1 LEFYSEFLNFQII
14 SLSRK
19 QPREADKRTEARLQ
33 IVVVSPFLDRRH
45 GTELCIIEQIER
57 LSSKWGLGIRLFSQ
71 HVENVSGLLTE
82 DPERTDT
89 GFIRWYRVSDFPAPH
104 LLKFLWWFFA
114 NRAARKSTLKR
125 LEGRPLLVYSPGIN
139 CLDADAITVH
149 IVFHEFY
156 ARVRGELKLLK
167 VPVGRW
173 PVLLHRKIYYKLIMA
188 LERRI
193 YANPKVRLAAVSK
206 LVSAQLEKHFGRTDV
221 VVIPNAVD
229 TVIFNSEARI
239 ARRSASRQSLKL
251 HESDFVVLLIGN
263 DWKKKGLDQ
272 LLRALAIIEFPIQLL
287 VVGKDDPGLYLP
299 ALRQLGL
306 DNRVHFLEPSPD
318 VLSFYGAADAY
329 VAPSLEDAFGL
340 PILEAMAC
348 GLPVI
353 ASVQAGASEL
363 VLDGVTGYLLR
374 DPMNHVELAELIQRV
389 AGDSSAAQKLGAAAA
404 QYVQASVSWD
414 HNASATREFL
424 ENALASKQT

>member
-1 LEFYSEFLNFQII
+1 
-14 SLSRK
+14 
-19 QPREADKRTEARLQ
+19 LQ

-57 LSSKWGLGIRLFSQ
+57 LSSKYGWGIHLFSQ
-71 HVENVSGLLTE
+71 QVENVNSLLTE
-82 DPERTDT
+82 DPTSTAT
-89 GFIRWYRVSDFPAPH
+89 GFICWHKVSDIPGPH

-114 NRAARKSTLKR
+114 NRTARKSALKR
-125 LEGRPLLVYSPGIN
+125 LEIRPLLVYSPGIN
-139 CLDADAITVH
+139 CLDANAITVH

-167 VPVGRW
+167 VPVSRW
-173 PVLLHRKIYYKLIMA
+173 PVTLHRKLYYKLIMA

-193 YANPKVRLAAVSK
+193 YTDPKVRLAAVSR
-206 LVSAQLEKHFGRTDV
+206 LVSRQLEKHFGRTDS

-229 TVIFNSEARI
+229 TLIFNHEARLG
-239 ARRSASRQSLKL
+239 RRSVSRRRIRVDDC
-251 HESDFVVLLIGN
+251 DFVVLLIGN

-272 LLRALAIIEFPIQLL
+272 LLRALAIIEIPIQLL

-299 ALRQLGL
+299 ALRQLRL
-306 DNRVHFLEPSPD
+306 EDRVRFLAPSAD
-318 VLSFYGAADAY
+318 VLSFYAAADAY

-353 ASVQAGASEL
+353 ASVQAGASENII
-363 VLDGVTGYLLR
+363 DGTTGYLLR
-374 DPMNHVELAELIQRV
+374 DPMNHVELAEIILRL
-389 AGDSSAAQKLGAAAA
+389 AGDRPAAQKIGVAAA
-404 QYVQASVSWD
+404 QYVKTSVSWD
-414 HNASATREFL
+414 RNAIATREFL
-424 ENALASKQT
+424 ENSLASRQS

>member
-1 LEFYSEFLNFQII
+1 
-14 SLSRK
+14 
-19 QPREADKRTEARLQ
+19 LQ

-57 LSSKWGLGIRLFSQ
+57 LSSKYGWGIHLFSQ
-71 HVENVSGLLTE
+71 HVENIDGLITE
-82 DPERTDT
+82 APKSSAT
-89 GFIRWYRVSDFPAPH
+89 GFIYWHKVSDFPGPH

-114 NRAARKSTLKR
+114 NRSARKRTRKR

-167 VPVGRW
+167 IPVSQW
-173 PVLLHRKIYYKLIMA
+173 PVTLHRKLYYKLIMA

-193 YANPKVRLAAVSK
+193 YTDPKVRLAAVSK
-206 LVSAQLEKHFGRTDV
+206 LVSTQLEKHFGRTDS

-229 TVIFNSEARI
+229 TLIFNSEARL
-239 ARRSASRQSLKL
+239 ACRSVSRQSLKL
-251 HESDFVVLLIGN
+251 DDRDFVALLIGN

-272 LLRALAIIEFPIQLL
+272 LLRALAIIEIPIQLL
-287 VVGKDDPGLYLP
+287 VVGKDDPELYRSV
-299 ALRQLGL
+299 LRQLRL
-306 DNRVHFLEPSPD
+306 EDRVRFLAPSAD
-318 VLSFYGAADAY
+318 VLSFYAAADAY

-353 ASVQAGASEL
+353 ASVQAGASENII
-363 VLDGVTGYLLR
+363 DGTTGYLLR
-374 DPMNHVELAELIQRV
+374 DPMNHVELAEIILRL
-389 AGDSSAAQKLGAAAA
+389 AGDRPAAQKVGAAAA
-404 QYVQASVSWD
+404 KYVQASVSWD
-414 HNASATREFL
+414 HNVSATRDFL
-424 ENALASKQT
+424 ENALASRQI

>member
-1 LEFYSEFLNFQII
+1 
-14 SLSRK
+14 
-19 QPREADKRTEARLQ
+19 LQ

-57 LSSKWGLGIRLFSQ
+57 LSTTYGWGIHLFSQ
-71 HVENVSGLLTE
+71 HVENINDLLTE
-82 DPERTDT
+82 TSKSSAT
-89 GFIRWYRVSDFPAPH
+89 GFICWHKVSDIPGPH

-114 NRAARKSTLKR
+114 NRTARKSALER
-125 LEGRPLLVYSPGIN
+125 LENRPLLVYSPGIN

-156 ARVRGELKLLK
+156 ARVRHELALLK
-167 VPVGRW
+167 VPVSRW
-173 PVLLHRKIYYKLIMA
+173 PVTVHRKLYYKLIMA

-193 YANPKVRLAAVSK
+193 YTNPRVRLAAVSK
-206 LVSAQLEKHFGRTDV
+206 LVSAQLEKHFGRTDS

-229 TVIFNSEARI
+229 TVVFNSEARL
-239 ARRSASRQSLKL
+239 ARRSVSRQGLKL
-251 HESDFVVLLIGN
+251 DDSDFVLLLIGN

-272 LLRALAIIEFPIQLL
+272 LLRALAIIEIPIQLL
-287 VVGKDDPGLYLP
+287 VVGKDDPGLYRP
-299 ALRQLGL
+299 ALRQLRL
-306 DNRVHFLEPSPD
+306 DDRVRFLAPSAD
-318 VLSFYGAADAY
+318 VLSFYAAADAY

-353 ASVQAGASEL
+353 ASVRAGASEI
-363 VLDGVTGYLLR
+363 VVDGSTGYLLR
-374 DPMNHVELAELIQRV
+374 DPMDHVELAELIHRI
-389 AGDSSAAQKLGAAAA
+389 AGDRPAAEKLGAAAG

-424 ENALASKQT
+424 ETSVASSEL